1 MVRAIAVILS
11 LSTFAPT
18 LAFAQEQCSAQ
29 TLRGKYVLAGRGYME
44 PGDPGVQRVHRGLLV
59 FDGVGN
65 VSGKQSSSRAG
76 KIGHEKLQGTYTLDA
91 DCSGTMTFASVAQPG
106 AHVHWDVYVT
116 PDGKTGEMLRTDD
129 GGMAVRWFHR

>member
-1 MVRAIAVILS
+1 MGVTVRTIAVIPS
-11 LSTFAPT
+11 LATFAPT
-18 LAFAQEQCSAQ
+18 LASAQEECTVQ
-29 TLRGKYVLAGRGYME
+29 TLRGKYILAGRGYME

-91 DCSGTMTFASVAQPG
+91 DCSGTMTFVVWTNKSPARPRIS
-106 AHVHWDVYVT
+106 
-116 PDGKTGEMLRTDD
+116 
-129 GGMAVRWFHR
+129 